1 MPSPIAHAVSGY
13 AIAKGVNPLNVSRMG
28 RVAFYAV
35 FVAIAADFDFIP
47 QLVASVNTHR
57 GFTHSLSFALLF
69 SGIVSAV
76 IARCTSFNY
85 RPTFL
90 LTLTLYGSHLM
101 LDFLTQ
107 GGTGIPLLWPISD
120 SHFQS
125 TIVLFPAVH
134 HSHGLFDS
142 IHVRFLSF
150 ELIYTT
156 VLLWVTSQWANYQ
169 HQRRKQA
176 LNGENRMS
184 L

>member
-13 AIAKGVNPLNVSRMG
+13 AIAKGVNPLSRMWH
-28 RVAFYAV
+28 VAFYAV

-47 QLVASVNTHR
+47 QLVTSVNTHR
-57 GFTHSLSFALLF
+57 GFTHSLGFALLF
-69 SGIVSAV
+69 SGVVSAV
-76 IARCTSFNY
+76 IARRTSFKY
-85 RPTFL
+85 RPTLL
-90 LTLTLYGSHLM
+90 LTLTLYGSHLL

-150 ELIYTT
+150 ELIYTV
-156 VLLWVTSQWANYQ
+156 VLLWGISQWTSYK
-169 HQRRKQA
+169 HQRRKQT
-176 LNGENRMS
+176 LNDENRMP